1 MDESCDSDKKRVI
14 TVLAS
19 PRNGTSVITR
29 GLQAA
34 GVSLGSHMLTPDER
48 NPTGFW
54 EDVEINY
61 KINQGV
67 LRELDY
73 PWICQ
78 GLSEVMQAGSN
89 LTLNAYKRF
98 AVGLVRQRLRQLDCW
113 GFKDPNTVCVLPFW
127 EEVFREADVQDSYV
141 FALRNP
147 LDCAYSNIKHSH
159 LDLEAGLLVWLR
171 GLMLGVQGTHGK
183 TRMVVSYDVL
193 LKDPAKQVDR
203 MHAQLKL
210 TNQLDDSEKEIFAR
224 KFIANGLHH
233 HRHSEQELLT
243 HKAMLAVPLCLPVY
257 QLLLRIANDELSFTD
272 AEFHAAWQPIRR
284 EFENQFPLYNELHS
298 IRKACHRLQKDIH
311 KIQHSFIWKALAP
324 FRRHRVIEA
333 GKE

>member
-1 MDESCDSDKKRVI
+1 MDECCAVEKKRVI

-34 GVSLGSHMLTPDER
+34 GVSLGDNMLTPDER

-54 EDVEINY
+54 EDVEVNY

-73 PWICQ
+73 PWVCQ
-78 GLSEVMQAGSN
+78 GLTELIQARTN
-89 LTLNAYKRF
+89 HTLNAYQRF
-98 AVGLVRQRLRQLDCW
+98 AVNLVHQRLQNKDCW

-127 EEVFREADVQDSYV
+127 QEVFREAQVHDSYV

-171 GLMLGVQGTHGK
+171 SIMLGVQGTHGK

-193 LKDPAKQVDR
+193 LNDPAKQVDR
-203 MHAQLKL
+203 MHEQLRL
-210 TNQLDDSEKEIFAR
+210 ANSLNADEKEIFAR
-224 KFIANGLHH
+224 KFIAKGLHH
-233 HRHSEQELLT
+233 HRHSERELLT

-257 QLLLRIANDELSFTD
+257 QLLLRIANDELTFTD

-284 EFENQFPLYNELHS
+284 EFDNQFPLYNELHS
-298 IRKACHRLQKDIH
+298 IRKACHQLQKDIQ
-311 KIQHSFIWKALAP
+311 KIQRSVVWKALAP
-324 FRRHRVIEA
+324 FRGRKLVEE